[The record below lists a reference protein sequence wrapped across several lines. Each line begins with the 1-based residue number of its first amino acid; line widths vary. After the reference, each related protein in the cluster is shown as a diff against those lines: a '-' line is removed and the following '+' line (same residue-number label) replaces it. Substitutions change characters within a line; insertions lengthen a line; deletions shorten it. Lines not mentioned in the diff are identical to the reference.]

1 MSEFGAVLRRFRKAA
16 GFSQEKLAE
25 LSAVSVE
32 AVKTLE
38 AGRRRHPRPQTVKLL
53 SDGLG
58 LTEDERAE
66 LVAAATRSRTT
77 RQVPEQLPDDL
88 QDFSGRDQQVDNVE
102 KLFLSGES
110 RQGVVVISALA
121 GMGGI
126 GKTALGVHVA
136 HRVADQFPDGQLYL
150 NLRGFGPGEPMTAA
164 EALGRLLGS
173 LGVQVGDSPS
183 SVDEIA
189 ARYRSVLAGRR
200 MLVFLDNA
208 ATASQVLPLLP
219 GTSTCAVLITGRRA
233 LTNLPGA
240 AHLALDALPES
251 EALSLLA
258 QVVGDERTAS
268 DPVNA
273 RAVVRLCGG
282 LPLALRIAGAR
293 LAAQPS
299 WSVEYFAQRLETN
312 RRRLDELALGDLDVR
327 TSIELSLTAATEQDA
342 AAKEVFGLLGVHE
355 GSGFDLKVAAR
366 LADRPEAELEPL
378 LEHLVD
384 LHLLES
390 PAPRRY
396 QFHDLVRAYAGELPT
411 TEADRLAARDRV
423 MALYVAMAWRARTRR
438 GIGDPFSREWL
449 DELWLA
455 GTDDLEYEEILTW
468 LDAEATEILAAARR
482 LMAGS
487 HSDLAT
493 VVRLAV
499 GMALFWADRGRHA
512 EGAQLTDAAAMALRR
527 DPSCASPRAH
537 ATIEHYLARHYWALS
552 DFETA
557 AVHMT
562 VAREAA
568 AAQGYQ
574 WMLIYCMLGLAQ
586 SLERLD
592 RLDEAMAQAQAGLAL
607 ALSTGEET
615 TEGEARFTLGVIA
628 GRLGRFAEQDREFEL
643 AANLTRRRYPGSY
656 QWIVHF
662 IADAYRRCGR
672 PENARSCLRTQLAEV
687 KESESPFGVAECLQ
701 ALGAVEVELASYEAA
716 QGYLEEA
723 LVLIGGNS
731 GEQEARTRHSLGDA
745 LSGLGE
751 AEPAQVQWRL
761 ALELYS
767 RYGLPQ
773 AEEVRSLLTASSPH
787 GGSLRG

>member
-258 QVVGDERTAS
+258 QVVGDERMES

-299 WSVEYFAQRLETN
+299 WSVEYFVQRLETN

-327 TSIELSLTAATEQDA
+327 TSIELSLTAATEQA
-342 AAKEVFGLLGVHE
+342 AAAADVFRLLGLHE
-355 GSGFDLKVAAR
+355 GPGFDLKVAAR

-411 TEADRLAARDRV
+411 TEADRRAARDRV
-423 MALYVAMAWRARTRR
+423 MALYVAMAWRARTCR
-438 GIGDPFSREWL
+438 GIADPLSRDWFDERWL
-449 DELWLA
+449 S
-455 GTDDLEYEEILTW
+455 GTDGLGYDETMVW
-468 LDAEATEILAAARR
+468 LDAEAAEVVAAAHRQT
-482 LMAGS
+482 AGT
-487 HSDLAT
+487 HSDSAT
-493 VVRLAV
+493 VVKLAI
-499 GMALFWADRGRHA
+499 GIQFFWADRARYV
-512 EGAQLTDAAAMALRR
+512 EGAQLGEQALTALRR
-527 DPSCASPRAH
+527 DPDCAPPGAEASIR
-537 ATIEHYLARHYWALS
+537 YNLARFYSVRS

-557 AVHMT
+557 ADHMR
-562 VAREAA
+562 AAIEASEA
-568 AAQGYQ
+568 SGYQ
-574 WMLIYCMLGLAQ
+574 WLLRYSHIGFAQ
-586 SLERLD
+586 VLERLD
-592 RLDEAMAQAQAGLAL
+592 RLDESTTHAQAGLAL
-607 ALSTGEET
+607 ALSSADAYA
-615 TEGEARFTLGVIA
+615 EGEVRFTLAVIA
-628 GRLGRFAEQDREFEL
+628 GRHGHSAEQDREFDL
-643 AANLTRRRYPGSY
+643 AMQLARRGAP
-656 QWIVHF
+656 QF
-662 IADAYRRCGR
+662 IGWLIGAIGEACRRGR
-672 PENARSCLRTQLAEV
+672 RFEKARSWLRAGLAEAR
-687 KESESPFGVAECLQ
+687 SSGSSFNVAECLLT
-701 ALGAVEVELASYEAA
+701 LGEVEVELAAYEDA
-716 QGYLEEA
+716 QGHLEEA
-723 LVLIGGNS
+723 LALIGDNS
-731 GEQEARTRHSLGDA
+731 GELEARIRHSLGDA

-751 AEPAQVQWRL
+751 SEPAQVQWRL

-773 AEEVRSLLTASSPH
+773 AEEVRSLLTASSQH